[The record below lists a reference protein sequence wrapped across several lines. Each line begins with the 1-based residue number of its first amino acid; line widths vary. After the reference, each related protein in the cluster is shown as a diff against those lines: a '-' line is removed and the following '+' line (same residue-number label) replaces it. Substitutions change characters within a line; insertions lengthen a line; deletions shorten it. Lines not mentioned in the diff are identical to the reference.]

1 MIASS
6 HVNKREL
13 IKAQLRTRGISL
25 SQIGRELGLKPSTV
39 SSVLAGA
46 RSLKVEQAI
55 ASALNTKPELIW
67 PERYPKMR

>member
-1 MIASS
+1 MSVPTK
-6 HVNKREL
+6 VNKREL

-25 SQIGRELGLKPSTV
+25 SQVGRELGLKPSTI

-55 ASALNTKPELIW
+55 AAALNTKPELIW
-67 PERYPKMR
+67 PERYPK

>member
-1 MIASS
+1 MSVPTK
-6 HVNKREL
+6 VNKREL

-25 SQIGRELGLKPSTV
+25 SQVGRELGLKPSTI

-55 ASALNTKPELIW
+55 AAALNTRPELIW
-67 PERYPKMR
+67 PERYPK